1 MIETRPVGRLFNR
14 LSRGLRVRLLCA
26 GSAALLPVAMAGSA
40 VAGIGGVGG
49 VPSFPGYEPPAQIC
63 PTGSPALKPDR
74 IRSILKRRGYYAIR
88 DLRYLKPLQSEWI
101 APASVAG
108 RYVATAS
115 RGFGIVRWQVTV
127 DACTAQVAVA
137 GGPKTNTH

>member
-1 MIETRPVGRLFNR
+1 MIETRPVGRLLNR
-14 LSRGLRVRLLCA
+14 SSGRSRVRSLCA
-26 GSAALLPVAMAGSA
+26 GAAALVPLAMAGPA

-49 VPSFPGYEPPAQIC
+49 VSSFPGFEPPPQVC

-88 DLRYLKPLQSEWI
+88 DLRYLKPLRGEWI
-101 APASVAG
+101 APVSVAG

-137 GGPKTNTH
+137 GGPKTHTH